1 MRQKVKTK
9 IRKNGRKE
17 GGTYM
22 KQGDK
27 MIGKGRKGKEKVI
40 TFLQPCPIYTSLIID
55 METITIEPLQNSN
68 V

>member
-17 GGTYM
+17 GGGTYM

-40 TFLQPCPIYTSLIID
+40 TFL
-55 METITIEPLQNSN
+55 
-68 V
+68 

>member
-40 TFLQPCPIYTSLIID
+40 TFL
-55 METITIEPLQNSN
+55 
-68 V
+68 